1 MPPFTNTELI
11 SGTKSGG
18 AIKPVEPADIAAAVV
33 KTLEKPKTHVSLP
46 PPLRFTAQAAQML
59 GPRGRRW
66 LNKRL
71 GLDTVFLDFDRSAR
85 QTYEHR
91 AQAARGVV
99 ESSEPD

>member
-1 MPPFTNTELI
+1 M
-11 SGTKSGG
+11 
-18 AIKPVEPADIAAAVV
+18 EPADIAAAVV
-33 KTLEKPKTHVSLP
+33 KTLEKPKTHVSVP

-91 AQAARGVV
+91 AQAAQGVV
-99 ESSEPD
+99 ESSDQDSAPQS